1 MGFLVPIY
9 SNIERLV
16 LKVGMEMYNALSY
29 DRNANISQDRSIPKY
44 SFLSK
49 EQTTME
55 SPTIERDK
63 LKGSYLYYDYLNI
76 NPERHTCE
84 FIFSARERGAEA
96 KNYTEVTSITRST
109 DSLYTVVARD
119 KISGKEISFQTKSVV
134 NATGPWADLVES
146 LAGVEIEKHLVR
158 SKGIHIVTR
167 KICGDKTL
175 VTKKKDGTHLFIIPW
190 RNKTIIGT
198 TDTEYINSPDRFRVT
213 KKDIEELLS
222 EINYSFGYTNLTLN
236 DVDFYYGGLR
246 PLVEDPGEP
255 KSTYNTSRKTEI
267 FDHKE
272 SGFPG
277 FFTAMG
283 GKYTTSR
290 SVGEAVV
297 NKVADYLPGNFSA
310 CETSVTPPS
319 TGNYLDLL
327 SFTKELAKK
336 FPKLSGE
343 SIETIAFR
351 YGLQAYQILEK
362 SSSREEFYT
371 LQNGEK
377 FFESEVRFIANRE
390 DIRFATDF
398 FFRRSGVGVPGLPE
412 EKETTKLVRS
422 LAKYLRWNQNRI
434 SKEIKAVKERYRI
447 Y

>member
-1 MGFLVPIY
+1 MKSILLEKNDYASGTSQATSKMIHGGLRYLKNFELGLVRESLRERAILARITPQAVQTMGFLVPIY

-146 LAGVEIEKHLVR
+146 LVGVEIEKHLVG

-175 VTKKKDGTHLFIIPW
+175 VTKKKTVHISL
-190 RNKTIIGT
+190 
-198 TDTEYINSPDRFRVT
+198 
-213 KKDIEELLS
+213 
-222 EINYSFGYTNLTLN
+222 
-236 DVDFYYGGLR
+236 
-246 PLVEDPGEP
+246 
-255 KSTYNTSRKTEI
+255 
-267 FDHKE
+267 
-272 SGFPG
+272 
-277 FFTAMG
+277 
-283 GKYTTSR
+283 
-290 SVGEAVV
+290 
-297 NKVADYLPGNFSA
+297 
-310 CETSVTPPS
+310 
-319 TGNYLDLL
+319 
-327 SFTKELAKK
+327 
-336 FPKLSGE
+336 
-343 SIETIAFR
+343 
-351 YGLQAYQILEK
+351 
-362 SSSREEFYT
+362 SSR
-371 LQNGEK
+371 GETK
-377 FFESEVRFIANRE
+377 RSSEPPTRNI
-390 DIRFATDF
+390 
-398 FFRRSGVGVPGLPE
+398 
-412 EKETTKLVRS
+412 
-422 LAKYLRWNQNRI
+422 
-434 SKEIKAVKERYRI
+434 
-447 Y
+447 